1 MSSAINNANLRSHVT
16 TCQEIS
22 YFRSS
27 RRIDIAIEKCY
38 EQLNYIRDSYAKTE
52 SKFDIQLLHKSAS
65 SSMIDIKDTNFQSLS
80 NNRSC
85 VGRLNAEYYYE
96 YSRVIH
102 LHDQIKECLSIQ
114 HIEAIQETLDEW
126 LNAINMLK
134 KSMLTRN

>member
-1 MSSAINNANLRSHVT
+1 MSSTINNANLRSHVT

-22 YFRSS
+22 
-27 RRIDIAIEKCY
+27 
-38 EQLNYIRDSYAKTE
+38 
-52 SKFDIQLLHKSAS
+52 
-65 SSMIDIKDTNFQSLS
+65 LS

-85 VGRLNAEYYYE
+85 IDRLNAEYYYE

-102 LHDQIKECLSIQ
+102 LHDQIKECLTIQ